1 MLNWYERFKPQP
13 ISGQQSGLKHNK
25 FSSRKLIFKIC
36 ILVAVLLAFL
46 ISGAILWYIFQLSPV
61 SSDLGQ
67 LKKVVISVGSDSSD
81 IGQEL
86 EKQSVIRSALVFD
99 IYTRI
104 TSKNSLLQ
112 AGSYRLSP
120 AESMQQIVGHLV
132 RGNVD
137 QFTITFYPGSTLT
150 DNSNKSENDKR
161 DVTTVLRSAGYSTEE
176 IASALNISNIGQ
188 LFDGKLS
195 DTDLEGYIYGETY
208 QFNTGATVEDILQK
222 VFDEFY
228 SVVKSENLVNKFAAH
243 GLSLYEGITL
253 ASIVQSES
261 SDPDDQRQIAQ
272 VFYSRLA
279 QGMVL
284 GSDVTYKYA
293 AAKLGVSDSP
303 NLDSPYNTRIYA
315 GLPPGPISN
324 PGLSA
329 LKAVA
334 DPAPGNY
341 LYFLSDSSGKIYFAN
356 TDAEHQ
362 SNIVNYC
369 KENCLES

>member
-1 MLNWYERFKPQP
+1 M
-13 ISGQQSGLKHNK
+13 
-25 FSSRKLIFKIC
+25 
-36 ILVAVLLAFL
+36 AVLLAFL

-261 SDPDDQRQIAQ
+261 SNPDDQRQIAQ

-284 GSDVTYKYA
+284 GSDVTYQYA
-293 AAKLGVSDSP
+293 AAKLGVKASP
-303 NLDSPYNTRIYA
+303 SFQSAYNTRINA

-329 LKAVA
+329 LRAVA
-334 DPAPGNY
+334 DPASGDY
-341 LYFLSDSSGKIYFAN
+341 LYFVSDSAGKIYFAQ
-356 TDAEHQ
+356 TEAEHQ